1 MKSTE
6 EGLPPLNDRE
16 IRFFASHFIYHLA
29 ANEELS
35 ISLIQR
41 RFLLGFRAAVLV
53 HDYILMFKKSE
64 HIEPTSERHSDA
76 IVWVELT
83 LLVSPWLGA
92 QLRKKPLTDRQVL
105 SDLGDTTKMIATVHD
120 ATELDRWLKINS
132 DSILSVDKRF
142 L

>member
-83 LLVSPWLGA
+83 LLVDPWFAA
-92 QLRKKPLTDRQVL
+92 QLLKKPLADRQVL
-105 SDLGDTTKMIATVHD
+105 LDLGDTSKLTAKVHD
-120 ATELDRWLKINS
+120 TSGLDRWLQINS
-132 DSILSVDKRF
+132 DSIFSVEKRF